1 MNTSKT
7 NTEVFHKQDKRINEL
22 ERKYTFQSGL
32 LIFFIIL
39 VVVLSGYIVYIEVEE
54 PPFGKWKNINLEK
67 RQTEEYNDY
76 LLSRIDSINRSNDLL
91 LENSSFYPGVFYEV
105 QIGAFQ
111 YFDLSAYL
119 ESLENLRSYEE
130 DGLQKYVLGKFR
142 ELNNAKLFLKDI
154 RQMGIS
160 DAFIIAKIDGKR
172 VEVKEAIAAQRKNKK
187 W

>member
-7 NTEVFHKQDKRINEL
+7 NTEVFHNQNRRINEL
-22 ERKYTFQSGL
+22 ERKYIFQSGL

-39 VVVLSGYIVYIEVEE
+39 VVILAGYIVYIEVEE
-54 PPFGKWKNINLEK
+54 PPFGKWEQKNLER

-76 LLSRIDSINRSNDLL
+76 LLSRIDSISRSNDLL

-111 YFDLSAYL
+111 HFDLSTYL
-119 ESLENLRSYEE
+119 QSLENLRVYQE
-130 DGLQKYVLGKFR
+130 DDLQKYVLGKFR
-142 ELNNAKLFLKDI
+142 DLNTAKLFLKDI
-154 RQMGIS
+154 SQMGIS

-172 VEVKEAIAAQRKNKK
+172 VEVKEAIAAQKAKGE